1 MLKNKKKTLRKIMSE
16 KKNGAEMCRFFCRK
30 IQGLYF
36 VCITI
41 ICGREVIINI
51 EIWYLKIYLKDYETF
66 LYIFPSNKCKTKQQS
81 FIRMKHICKN
91 IRATG
96 HEVNSNT

>member
-1 MLKNKKKTLRKIMSE
+1 MLKNKKKTLRKIMSD
-16 KKNGAEMCRFFCRK
+16 KKRRRNVPLFLWENLG
-30 IQGLYF
+30 I
-36 VCITI
+36 I
-41 ICGREVIINI
+41 ICLYYNYMRTRSYNNYKNSVPEN
-51 EIWYLKIYLKDYETF
+51 LFKRYETF
-66 LYIFPSNKCKTKQQS
+66 LYNSPSNKCKTKQQS

>member
-1 MLKNKKKTLRKIMSE
+1 MLRNKKKTLRKIMSE

-41 ICGREVIINI
+41 ICGREVIITI
-51 EIWYLKIYLKDYETF
+51 KIRYLKIYLKDMKLF
-66 LYIFPSNKCKTKQQS
+66 SIIPNLISVKQNNKAS
-81 FIRMKHICKN
+81 F
-91 IRATG
+91 
-96 HEVNSNT
+96 E

>member
-1 MLKNKKKTLRKIMSE
+1 MLKNKKKTLRKIMSD
-16 KKNGAEMCRFFCRK
+16 KKPVQKCAVFLWENPE
-30 IQGLYF
+30 I
-36 VCITI
+36 I
-41 ICGREVIINI
+41 ICLYYNYMRTRSNNNYKNPVPGNLFKR
-51 EIWYLKIYLKDYETF
+51 YETF
-66 LYIFPSNKCKTKQQS
+66 LYNSPSNKCKTKQQS

>member
-1 MLKNKKKTLRKIMSE
+1 MTSYNKYKNLVPENLVKR
-16 KKNGAEMCRFFCRK
+16 
-30 IQGLYF
+30 
-36 VCITI
+36 
-41 ICGREVIINI
+41 
-51 EIWYLKIYLKDYETF
+51 YETF
-66 LYIFPSNKCKTKQQS
+66 LYISPSNKCKTKQQS

>member
-1 MLKNKKKTLRKIMSE
+1 MSDKKTAQKCAAFFVGKSRDYNLVVLQLYADE
-16 KKNGAEMCRFFCRK
+16 KLFKR
-30 IQGLYF
+30 
-36 VCITI
+36 
-41 ICGREVIINI
+41 
-51 EIWYLKIYLKDYETF
+51 YETF
-66 LYIFPSNKCKTKQQS
+66 LYNSPSNKCKTKQQS

>member
-1 MLKNKKKTLRKIMSE
+1 MLKNKKKTLRKIMSD
-16 KKNGAEMCRFFCRK
+16 KKRRRNVPVFLWENLFKR
-30 IQGLYF
+30 
-36 VCITI
+36 
-41 ICGREVIINI
+41 
-51 EIWYLKIYLKDYETF
+51 YETF
-66 LYIFPSNKCKTKQQS
+66 LYNSPSNKCKTKQQS

>member
-1 MLKNKKKTLRKIMSE
+1 MLKNKKKTLRKIMSD
-16 KKNGAEMCRFFCRK
+16 KKPVQKCVGFFVGKFRAYNC
-30 IQGLYF
+30 LYYNYMWMRGYNKYKNLTPENLF
-36 VCITI
+36 K
-41 ICGREVIINI
+41 R
-51 EIWYLKIYLKDYETF
+51 YETF
-66 LYIFPSNKCKTKQQS
+66 LYNSPSNKCKTKQQS

>member
-1 MLKNKKKTLRKIMSE
+1 MLKNKTKYYIKTTIEKLSQKKWQL
-16 KKNGAEMCRFFCRK
+16 F
-30 IQGLYF
+30 
-36 VCITI
+36 
-41 ICGREVIINI
+41 
-51 EIWYLKIYLKDYETF
+51 ETF
-66 LYIFPSNKCKTKQQS
+66 HYISPSNKCKTKQQS

>member
-1 MLKNKKKTLRKIMSE
+1 
-16 KKNGAEMCRFFCRK
+16 MCRFFLWENS
-30 IQGLYF
+30 GL
-36 VCITI
+36 I
-41 ICGREVIINI
+41 ICLYYNYMRMRGYNKYKNLTPENLVKR
-51 EIWYLKIYLKDYETF
+51 YETF
-66 LYIFPSNKCKTKQQS
+66 LYISPSNKCKTKQQS

>member
-41 ICGREVIINI
+41 ICGQEVIINI
-51 EIWYLKIYLKDYETF
+51 KNLVPENLFKRYETF
-66 LYIFPSNKCKTKQQS
+66 LYNSPSNKCKTKQQS